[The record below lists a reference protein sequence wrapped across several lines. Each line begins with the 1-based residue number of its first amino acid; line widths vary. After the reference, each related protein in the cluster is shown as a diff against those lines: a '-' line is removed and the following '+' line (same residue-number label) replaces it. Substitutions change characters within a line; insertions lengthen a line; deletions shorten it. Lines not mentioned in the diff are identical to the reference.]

1 MTEYTLDH
9 LSASQINLYLQCGL
23 KYRFQYVDLLPRPF
37 KSSGL
42 VFGSVVHST
51 IEWFHKQRKQGKQV
65 SLERLFKILESDWFC
80 QKLDNEIRYKEG
92 EEESKMLLTA
102 KEMLSLYFQ
111 SSLGGVV
118 DAEYPFR
125 VPLISPSTRE
135 RLGIALEGFI
145 DLIEEGEVLTEFKTS
160 GKTMDTKNVDDLL
173 QLTIYGYAY
182 KTLFGKEPRLL
193 RVVNFVKTRTPK
205 MVVLETGREQKDY
218 ERLFYLA
225 REVLKG
231 IKTGVFFPRESFMC
245 KDCEYENL
253 CMNWKGN

>member
-1 MTEYTLDH
+1 M
-9 LSASQINLYLQCGL
+9 
-23 KYRFQYVDLLPRPF
+23 
-37 KSSGL
+37 
-42 VFGSVVHST
+42 
-51 IEWFHKQRKQGKQV
+51 
-65 SLERLFKILESDWFC
+65 
-80 QKLDNEIRYKEG
+80 
-92 EEESKMLLTA
+92 
-102 KEMLSLYFQ
+102 
-111 SSLGGVV
+111 

-205 MVVLETGREQKDY
+205 MVVLETEREKKDY
-218 ERLFYLA
+218 KRLFYLVKRCSKGSNLVSSSPGNPSCA
-225 REVLKG
+225 RTVNTKIFAG
-231 IKTGVFFPRESFMC
+231 IGKETEGRVKR
-245 KDCEYENL
+245 
-253 CMNWKGN
+253 